1 MREILFRGKTQDRT
15 WVEGSY
21 HQNLCGFHEI
31 VTENKEK
38 AFSVITYQV
47 IPETVGQFTGL
58 TDKNGNK
65 IFEGDIVVT
74 RYPEGDICVIG
85 DVQFDS
91 GVFGVEWTNH
101 KKSKSMVGSWWQN
114 HNLRRFDDDIIN
126 HIEVIGNIH
135 DNPELLEVNNE

>member
-1 MREILFRGKTQDRT
+1 MREILFRGKTNFGD
-15 WVEGSY
+15 WEYGDLV
-21 HQNLCGFHEI
+21 QN
-31 VTENKEK
+31 TEDGEVLIISAKTRNKVK
-38 AFSVITYQV
+38 HKRV

-101 KKSKSMVGSWWQN
+101 KKSKSMVGSWGQN